1 MLMKPIVKITYQK
14 ESNELKISCADKTFD
29 IARIKDITIE
39 QWVFPFCSKGVK
51 WNGLYEELK
60 TFTESEDFILHFDSD
75 ETSFEIVK
83 YALAETPARLVGT
96 NNIVTIIYNENPF
109 TTKIAV
115 NGNVFNTT
123 RIQNRSIDEWLKPIQ
138 IRDLQWNGIFEELE
152 TFIGTDVFTV
162 YFVGKQEFMKLL
174 IDKCPK
180 SVDVFFRDPKIAE
193 KINKGKQMMKSS
205 PNSTSTP
212 KVNMDS
218 VSLAAKKTAE
228 KLKNTASDSKTN
240 ENLNSIPIKN
250 PFIRNNIMSVCALIS
265 IVMAFLPFASF
276 CAKAGDVT
284 GNKVGVSGFEAL
296 FGIKDIKVGSNN
308 SIFALIMFLVPVAII
323 VMNYIKPLKPFKK
336 YIAVG
341 APVVGIIGEI
351 VTFFDLRGLF
361 KTYIVEEGT
370 ELKATLGIGFFLILA
385 SFVLTA
391 VVGLIVYHGMELPKK
406 KKG

>member
-1 MLMKPIVKITYQK
+1 M
-14 ESNELKISCADKTFD
+14 
-29 IARIKDITIE
+29 
-39 QWVFPFCSKGVK
+39 
-51 WNGLYEELK
+51 
-60 TFTESEDFILHFDSD
+60 
-75 ETSFEIVK
+75 
-83 YALAETPARLVGT
+83 
-96 NNIVTIIYNENPF
+96 
-109 TTKIAV
+109 
-115 NGNVFNTT
+115 
-123 RIQNRSIDEWLKPIQ
+123 
-138 IRDLQWNGIFEELE
+138 
-152 TFIGTDVFTV
+152 

-193 KINKGKQMMKSS
+193 KINKGKQTMKSS
-205 PNSTSTP
+205 PNSTSTSLP

-218 VSLAAKKTAE
+218 VSLAARKTAE
-228 KLKNTASDSKTN
+228 KLKNTASDSETN

-250 PFIRNNIMSVCALIS
+250 TFIRNNIISVCALIS
-265 IVMAFLPFASF
+265 IIMAFLPFASF

-284 GNKVGVSGFEAL
+284 GNKISVSGFEAL

-341 APVVGIIGEI
+341 APVIGILGEFI
-351 VTFFDLRGLF
+351 TFFDLRGLF

-406 KKG
+406 KKV